1 MLMAEQLGPGH
12 FRIVDFSLDA
22 FSGSHT
28 RFRRDPKT
36 HQKVLDEFFRTLP
49 AVQLSRRMALAS
61 VVLSA
66 AELRGHQSMT
76 DIVENGNST
85 ITFAVLL
92 IVFAHGFCKEPKPTS
107 AGIRPKDSMDMTAS
121 WG

>member
-1 MLMAEQLGPGH
+1 
-12 FRIVDFSLDA
+12 
-22 FSGSHT
+22 
-28 RFRRDPKT
+28 
-36 HQKVLDEFFRTLP
+36 
-49 AVQLSRRMALAS
+49 
-61 VVLSA
+61 
-66 AELRGHQSMT
+66 MT